1 MNTERIE
8 RDRAKLP
15 ADGATAARAAAIVAT
30 GSTRRGY
37 APPRLRA
44 LGSAADLLE
53 ILGPAQANYF
63 GP

>member
-1 MNTERIE
+1 MTTERIE
-8 RDRAKLP
+8 RDQAAPSGGRNA
-15 ADGATAARAAAIVAT
+15 ARVDGA
-30 GSTRRGY
+30 GSADRIRHGY

-53 ILGPAQANYF
+53 ILGPAQANYQ